1 MAYALAA
8 IVLIAIVSMARG
20 FARAWRADE
29 MAHLRA
35 EKQQFKEARSLDR
48 VVLNDGGNMNG
59 DALEELDEQGDE
71 IARLRDEN
79 CLLKDA
85 IRRLADQDATLS
97 VCDGNV
103 TVSMDAML
111 TNAEREGDCGCSRQV
126 RRRNNAEGSRV
137 HRHDAGAAGADE
149 VRTRKLSGGP
159 WPSAP
164 APGSPTP
171 SRGGTLL
178 FLGKYGGRKKSFS
191 GACLPS
197 YDRYT

>member
-111 TNAEREGDCGCSRQV
+111 TNAEREAIAD
-126 RRRNNAEGSRV
+126 
-137 HRHDAGAAGADE
+137 AAGRYVEGITPKAQE
-149 VRTRKLSGGP
+149 YTATMRGLLERTK
-159 WPSAP
+159 
-164 APGSPTP
+164 
-171 SRGGTLL
+171 
-178 FLGKYGGRKKSFS
+178 
-191 GACLPS
+191 
-197 YDRYT
+197 